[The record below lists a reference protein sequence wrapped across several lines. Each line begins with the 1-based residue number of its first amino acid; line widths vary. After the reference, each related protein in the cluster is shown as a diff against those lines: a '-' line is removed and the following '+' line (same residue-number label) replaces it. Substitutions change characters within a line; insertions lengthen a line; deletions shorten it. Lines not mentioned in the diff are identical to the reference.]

1 MIRAIFLVSWM
12 NLGRD
17 RTALVLTFL
26 LPIVFFS
33 IFAAVFGDL
42 DEAGAQTI
50 DIALVNPSRG
60 EISAQMMERLAE
72 QGELQVVLRT
82 GPGDENGREQ
92 ALQAVLAGIAGAAIV
107 LPEDFD
113 DVIDAGETARV
124 ELLADTSNPIAVRA
138 ISGLLNAATL
148 EAGYLLA
155 EEEFESQ
162 PEAGPLDIV
171 VVDAI
176 GRGEKRP
183 SIAYFAAGLGVL
195 FLLFSM
201 SNRSAQFI
209 DEQETGVLERLLT
222 SRLGINR
229 LLFGRWLFLLTLG
242 VLQVTVMFIWAA
254 LAFGLPLWTAGHLAG
269 FAVITLATAA
279 AAAAFGMILALLC
292 RSREQLVATSMVV
305 VLILAALGGNLFPR
319 FLMPEQMQTL
329 GRITFNAWA
338 LDGYQKVFWYD
349 SPVSGLTPELAVLA
363 GTTVVF
369 LLIARLL
376 ARRWE
381 RV

>member
-1 MIRAIFLVSWM
+1 MTRAIFMVSWM
-12 NLGRD
+12 NLLRD

-60 EISAQMMERLAE
+60 EISAQMMTQLSGRAE
-72 QGELQVVLRT
+72 LRVVLAR
-82 GPGDENGREQ
+82 GPEAVNGREE
-92 ALQAVLAGIAGAAIV
+92 ALQAVLAGVASAAIV
-107 LPEDFD
+107 LPDDFD
-113 DVIDAGETARV
+113 DVIDAGESARV
-124 ELLADTSNPIAVRA
+124 ELLADTANPIAVRA

-148 EAGYLLA
+148 EAGYMLA
-155 EEEFESQ
+155 EDEFEAQ
-162 PEAGPLDIV
+162 PESGPLDIV
-171 VVDAI
+171 VVDAV
-176 GRGEKRP
+176 GGGEKRP

-209 DEQETGVLERLLT
+209 DEQETGVLERLLA
-222 SRLGINR
+222 SPLGVNR
-229 LLFGRWLFLLTLG
+229 LLVGRWLFLLVLG
-242 VLQVTVMFIWAA
+242 VLQVSVMFLWAA
-254 LAFGLPLWTAGHLAG
+254 LAFGLPLWTVRHLAG
-269 FAVITLATAA
+269 FGVMTLATAA

-319 FLMPEQMQTL
+319 FLMPESMQTL
-329 GRITFNAWA
+329 GRVTFNAWA

-349 SPVSGLTPELAVLA
+349 SPVAALWPELVVLGLTTVL
-363 GTTVVF
+363 F
-369 LLIARLL
+369 LMIGRLL

-381 RV
+381 RI